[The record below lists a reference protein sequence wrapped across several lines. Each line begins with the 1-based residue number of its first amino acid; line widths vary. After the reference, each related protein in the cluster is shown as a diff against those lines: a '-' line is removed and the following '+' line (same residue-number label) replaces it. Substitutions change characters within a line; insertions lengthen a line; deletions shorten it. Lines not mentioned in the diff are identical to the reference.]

1 MGIDATHKG
10 PEEGTREW
18 PEEIEMSEEIRTL
31 VDQRW
36 GEYGIGVDPEETN
49 GHGKRPL
56 RQLLRR

>member
-1 MGIDATHKG
+1 
-10 PEEGTREW
+10 
-18 PEEIEMSEEIRTL
+18 MSEEIRAL

-36 GEYGIGVDPEETN
+36 GEYGIGVDSEETN